1 MRFQSS
7 QRSHEQLFFTDRL
20 LAATVLRLFPRWVR
34 PNDVTVFRMLAT
46 PFVLW
51 LIIVQN
57 YVWGIPVFLLVAFT
71 DAIDGAL
78 ARTRNQITDWGKLYD
93 PLADKLLIGSVVAVV
108 VLQHLDLW
116 LGIAI
121 LGIESTFI
129 LGAWYFKWRGM
140 IVQANVWGKIKMIL
154 EVLAVF
160 LLLLSLMMQWPSLLP
175 FSQAT
180 FMLAIAFALVSLVTY
195 GI

>member
-1 MRFQSS
+1 MRFAAKP
-7 QRSHEQLFFTDRL
+7 RAHEQLFFTDRL
-20 LAATVLRLFPRWVR
+20 LAATVLRFIPRTVT
-34 PNDVTVFRMLAT
+34 PNSVTILRMLAT
-46 PFVLW
+46 PVVLW

-57 YVWGIPVFLLVAFT
+57 YAWGIPVFLFIAFT

-116 LGIAI
+116 LGVAI
-121 LGIESTFI
+121 LGIEGAFI

-140 IVQANVWGKIKMIL
+140 EVQANVWGKIKMLLQVI
-154 EVLAVF
+154 AVF
-160 LLLLSLMMQWPSLLP
+160 LLLLSLMMSWPSLLP